1 MFRVGSGEFLVVM
14 FVAMLFL
21 GPNQIKSLIKKWTE
35 VLSIVRQ
42 TTQQLSEE
50 LQCRPIRHLSR
61 STKIADTPL
70 VFSFQRWGGEMQN
83 SCLIL
88 KSFIADKKVASSM
101 TS

>member
-42 TTQQLSEE
+42 TTQQLSEDAE
-50 LQCRPIRHLSR
+50 ER
-61 STKIADTPL
+61 SKGNID
-70 VFSFQRWGGEMQN
+70 
-83 SCLIL
+83 
-88 KSFIADKKVASSM
+88 
-101 TS
+101 

>member
-50 LQCRPIRHLSR
+50 AEER
-61 STKIADTPL
+61 SKGNID
-70 VFSFQRWGGEMQN
+70 
-83 SCLIL
+83 
-88 KSFIADKKVASSM
+88 
-101 TS
+101 